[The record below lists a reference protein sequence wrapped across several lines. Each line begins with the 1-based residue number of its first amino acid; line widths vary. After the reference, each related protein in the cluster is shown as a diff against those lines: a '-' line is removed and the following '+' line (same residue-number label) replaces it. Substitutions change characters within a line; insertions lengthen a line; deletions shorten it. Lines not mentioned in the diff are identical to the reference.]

1 MADQI
6 VNVDLS
12 AEDLRE
18 RLQSGKIYPA
28 ERIQTAMENFFTPE
42 KLTQL
47 RELAMEEI
55 AFRLDRYRR
64 EEGQRSGQT
73 LSGSERVMVCLSSR
87 SPRGDVLLRKAARIA
102 DRMGTPGTPCTCKRP
117 AKRWKKSTPQPS
129 AR

>member
-18 RLQSGKIYPA
+18 RLEAGKIYPG
-28 ERIQTAMENFFTPE
+28 ERIQTAMENFFAAE

-55 AFRLDRYRR
+55 AFRLDRRGGKQGTGGEPVR
-64 EEGQRSGQT
+64 PP
-73 LSGSERVMVCLSSR
+73 SGS
-87 SPRGDVLLRKAARIA
+87 
-102 DRMGTPGTPCTCKRP
+102 
-117 AKRWKKSTPQPS
+117 WS
-129 AR
+129 A